1 MVCLAAVCLL
11 QPSLSGS
18 TAVDKKKE
26 MEAKIQAAFLYHFTH
41 YVEWP
46 AVAFKNKKSPI
57 EIGIL
62 GKDPFGKHIDQAV
75 AKKTVKDR
83 TIVVRRF
90 PALKDLKP
98 CHILFIPPQEMKQF
112 RLVKKKLAGTWTLLV
127 GNATGFIKLG
137 GMINFVTVKDSVR
150 FEVAVDRA
158 KSCRLKISSKL
169 LKVAY
174 KVIEEKKK
182 E

>member
-1 MVCLAAVCLL
+1 
-11 QPSLSGS
+11 
-18 TAVDKKKE
+18 
-26 MEAKIQAAFLYHFTH
+26 
-41 YVEWP
+41 
-46 AVAFKNKKSPI
+46 
-57 EIGIL
+57 
-62 GKDPFGKHIDQAV
+62 
-75 AKKTVKDR
+75 
-83 TIVVRRF
+83 
-90 PALKDLKP
+90 
-98 CHILFIPPQEMKQF
+98 
-112 RLVKKKLAGTWTLLV
+112 VKKKLAGTWTLLV